1 MNHTNLEE
9 IRQMSDAPTIVLTLL
24 LVIIALLTTMFER
37 LFELD

>member
-1 MNHTNLEE
+1 MNQTELES

-37 LFELD
+37 LFNIN

>member
-24 LVIIALLTTMFER
+24 LVIVALITSICER
-37 LFELD
+37 MLDIN

>member
-1 MNHTNLEE
+1 MNKTELES

-37 LFELD
+37 LFNIN